1 MGKQVDLIRIGLG
14 QPMETMQNTL
24 M

>member
-1 MGKQVDLIRIGLG
+1 MEKQVDLIRIGLG